1 MGSGASCRM
10 ARAAEPGVPL
20 GSSTGERAHRSG
32 ERPRRGALHWD
43 AVRIL
48 YGVVGEGM
56 GHAVRS
62 RVVLD
67 EITRHHEVQVVVS
80 GRAHDY
86 LKARE
91 SDRLGVNRIWGLS
104 IVYEDNQVRNLRTVL
119 TNLKGA
125 LVQGGWPENIRA
137 WFDLTERFRPEVVI
151 SDFESWSYLYA
162 KLQGLPVISI
172 DNQQIIARCRLAPE
186 ALEGHE
192 RDFQLTR
199 ALVAAKLPGCF
210 HYLIT
215 TFFYPP
221 VKKPR
226 TTLVPPVLRGE
237 ILAARPE
244 PGDHLLV
251 YQTSTS
257 HGELL
262 DVLRR
267 CGVESRNYG
276 VRRELRSEV
285 REGNL
290 RFLPFSETSF
300 VDDLRTARGVI
311 ANGGFT
317 LLGEALYLRRP
328 VLSLPVARQF
338 EQVLNGRY
346 LALEGYG
353 LVADEVR
360 GSIVEEF
367 IGRTGEFSRN
377 LERHRQDGNQVL
389 FGELEALL
397 AEAARSGTPP
407 GEEPED
413 LA

>member
-1 MGSGASCRM
+1 
-10 ARAAEPGVPL
+10 
-20 GSSTGERAHRSG
+20 
-32 ERPRRGALHWD
+32 
-43 AVRIL
+43 VRIL

-56 GHAVRS
+56 GHAMRS

-67 EITRHHEVQVVVS
+67 EITRRHEVQVVVS

-104 IVYEDNQVRNLRTVL
+104 IVYEDNRVRNFRTVL
-119 TNLKGA
+119 ANLKGA
-125 LVQGGWPENIRA
+125 FVTGGWPENIRA

-162 KLQGLPVISI
+162 KVQGLPVISI

-186 ALEGHE
+186 AVAGYE
-192 RDFQLTR
+192 RGFRLTR
-199 ALVAAKLPGCF
+199 ALVQAKLAGCF
-210 HYLIT
+210 HYFVT

-221 VKKPR
+221 VKKR
-226 TTLVPPVLRGE
+226 KTSLVPPILRREVLE
-237 ILAARPE
+237 ARPE

-257 HGELL
+257 YGGLL
-262 DVLRR
+262 EALRHSGAECR
-267 CGVESRNYG
+267 IYG
-276 VRRELRSEV
+276 VRREVRGEV

-290 RFLPFSETSF
+290 RFMPFSETAF

-317 LLGEALYLRRP
+317 LLGEAVYLHRP
-328 VLSLPVARQF
+328 VLSVPVGRQF

-353 LVADEVR
+353 LVANEVTA
-360 GSIVEEF
+360 SAL
-367 IGRTGEFSRN
+367 GEFLERTPDFARN
-377 LERHRQDGNQVL
+377 LEAYRQDGNEVL
-389 FGELEALL
+389 FRKLETVLRAAVGVGDPLGGEMD
-397 AEAARSGTPP
+397 
-407 GEEPED
+407 EPS
-413 LA
+413 